1 MTHYTGGAKR
11 VEGLTE
17 KRAKVVL
24 TYLKGLGNHRNSLL
38 WALGI
43 TTGLRIS
50 DLLELRLADF
60 LTPDGDVAESITI
73 KEQKTGQGRTI
84 ILAPIVL
91 EGLAAYRDS
100 ITEGE
105 KLFAITREQARRL
118 IKRWCDD
125 CGLRGNYGTHTMRKT
140 FATIAYDNSGGDPV
154 TTARVTGHTNPSQ
167 LMAYIGRKPASELN
181 IWTAIGAAFN

>member
-24 TYLKGLGNHRNSLL
+24 TYLRGLGNHRNSLM

-50 DLLELRLADF
+50 DLLSLRLADF
-60 LTPDGDVAESITI
+60 LTPDGELAGSITI

-84 ILAPIVL
+84 ILAPVVIEAL
-91 EGLAAYRDS
+91 QTYRDS
-100 ITEGE
+100 ITKGE
-105 KLFAITREQARRL
+105 LMFAITREQARRL
-118 IKRWCDD
+118 IKQWCDD

-140 FATIAYDNSGGDPV
+140 FATVAYDNSGGDPV
-154 TTARVTGHTNPSQ
+154 LTARVTGHSNPSQ
-167 LMAYIGRKPASELN
+167 LMAYIGRKPASEERV
-181 IWTAIGAAFN
+181 WAAVGASFS